1 MAEQNDASSENDKAV
16 EDLKKSAE
24 VKDREIAELKKRVED
39 EKQLNQIHLTMIREL
54 QAQLTSQS
62 RLGLIIA
69 KKNISTAVQRNR
81 VKRVAR
87 ETFRQKEFS
96 VVMDIVLLARTGANR
111 LSNEQL
117 TQALNTAWSHLDA
130 RSQQQRVKHA

>member
-1 MAEQNDASSENDKAV
+1 MAEPSGTDTSDENDKAV

-62 RLGLIIA
+62 RLGLIFLCLLLVSGIA
-69 KKNISTAVQRNR
+69 I
-81 VKRVAR
+81 
-87 ETFRQKEFS
+87 FGFS
-96 VVMDIVLLARTGANR
+96 
-111 LSNEQL
+111 
-117 TQALNTAWSHLDA
+117 
-130 RSQQQRVKHA
+130 

>member
-1 MAEQNDASSENDKAV
+1 MAEQIDASSENDKGV

-62 RLGLIIA
+62 RLGLIFLCLLLVSGI
-69 KKNISTAVQRNR
+69 VM
-81 VKRVAR
+81 
-87 ETFRQKEFS
+87 FGFS
-96 VVMDIVLLARTGANR
+96 
-111 LSNEQL
+111 
-117 TQALNTAWSHLDA
+117 
-130 RSQQQRVKHA
+130 

>member
-24 VKDREIAELKKRVED
+24 VKDREIVELKKRVED

-62 RLGLIIA
+62 RLGLIFLCLLL
-69 KKNISTAVQRNR
+69 ISGIVMF
-81 VKRVAR
+81 V
-87 ETFRQKEFS
+87 FS
-96 VVMDIVLLARTGANR
+96 
-111 LSNEQL
+111 
-117 TQALNTAWSHLDA
+117 
-130 RSQQQRVKHA
+130 

>member
-24 VKDREIAELKKRVED
+24 GKDREIAELKKRVED

-62 RLGLIIA
+62 RLGLIFLCLLL
-69 KKNISTAVQRNR
+69 ISGIVMF
-81 VKRVAR
+81 V
-87 ETFRQKEFS
+87 FS
-96 VVMDIVLLARTGANR
+96 
-111 LSNEQL
+111 
-117 TQALNTAWSHLDA
+117 
-130 RSQQQRVKHA
+130 

>member
-1 MAEQNDASSENDKAV
+1 MAEPSGTDTSDENDKAV

-62 RLGLIIA
+62 RLGLIFLCLLLVSGI
-69 KKNISTAVQRNR
+69 VM
-81 VKRVAR
+81 
-87 ETFRQKEFS
+87 FGFS
-96 VVMDIVLLARTGANR
+96 
-111 LSNEQL
+111 
-117 TQALNTAWSHLDA
+117 
-130 RSQQQRVKHA
+130 

>member
-1 MAEQNDASSENDKAV
+1 MAEQKDASSENDKAV

-62 RLGLIIA
+62 RLGLIFLCLLL
-69 KKNISTAVQRNR
+69 ISGIIMFV
-81 VKRVAR
+81 
-87 ETFRQKEFS
+87 FS
-96 VVMDIVLLARTGANR
+96 
-111 LSNEQL
+111 
-117 TQALNTAWSHLDA
+117 
-130 RSQQQRVKHA
+130 

>member
-1 MAEQNDASSENDKAV
+1 MAEKNDASSENDNDI

-62 RLGLIIA
+62 RLGLIFLCLLLVSGIV
-69 KKNISTAVQRNR
+69 I
-81 VKRVAR
+81 
-87 ETFRQKEFS
+87 FGFS
-96 VVMDIVLLARTGANR
+96 
-111 LSNEQL
+111 
-117 TQALNTAWSHLDA
+117 
-130 RSQQQRVKHA
+130 

>member
-24 VKDREIAELKKRVED
+24 VKDREIAELKQRVED

-62 RLGLIIA
+62 RLGLIFLCLLLVSGI
-69 KKNISTAVQRNR
+69 VM
-81 VKRVAR
+81 
-87 ETFRQKEFS
+87 FGFS
-96 VVMDIVLLARTGANR
+96 
-111 LSNEQL
+111 
-117 TQALNTAWSHLDA
+117 
-130 RSQQQRVKHA
+130 

>member
-1 MAEQNDASSENDKAV
+1 MAEPSGTDTSDENDKAV

-62 RLGLIIA
+62 RLGLIFLCLLLVSGIV
-69 KKNISTAVQRNR
+69 I
-81 VKRVAR
+81 
-87 ETFRQKEFS
+87 FGFS
-96 VVMDIVLLARTGANR
+96 
-111 LSNEQL
+111 
-117 TQALNTAWSHLDA
+117 
-130 RSQQQRVKHA
+130 

>member
-39 EKQLNQIHLTMIREL
+39 EKQLNQIHLSMIREL

-62 RLGLIIA
+62 RLGLIFLCLFLVSGI
-69 KKNISTAVQRNR
+69 VM
-81 VKRVAR
+81 
-87 ETFRQKEFS
+87 FGFS
-96 VVMDIVLLARTGANR
+96 
-111 LSNEQL
+111 
-117 TQALNTAWSHLDA
+117 
-130 RSQQQRVKHA
+130 

>member
-1 MAEQNDASSENDKAV
+1 MAEQNDASGENDKAV

-62 RLGLIIA
+62 RLGLIFLSILLVSG
-69 KKNISTAVQRNR
+69 IVI
-81 VKRVAR
+81 
-87 ETFRQKEFS
+87 FGFS
-96 VVMDIVLLARTGANR
+96 
-111 LSNEQL
+111 
-117 TQALNTAWSHLDA
+117 
-130 RSQQQRVKHA
+130 

>member
-1 MAEQNDASSENDKAV
+1 LNTIFIDKETAMAEQNDASSENDKAV

-62 RLGLIIA
+62 RLGLIFLCLLLVSGI
-69 KKNISTAVQRNR
+69 VM
-81 VKRVAR
+81 
-87 ETFRQKEFS
+87 FGFS
-96 VVMDIVLLARTGANR
+96 
-111 LSNEQL
+111 
-117 TQALNTAWSHLDA
+117 
-130 RSQQQRVKHA
+130 

>member
-1 MAEQNDASSENDKAV
+1 MQYLGSEGFALAEQNDASSDSDKVV

-62 RLGLIIA
+62 RLGLIFLSLLL
-69 KKNISTAVQRNR
+69 ISGIIMFV
-81 VKRVAR
+81 
-87 ETFRQKEFS
+87 FS
-96 VVMDIVLLARTGANR
+96 
-111 LSNEQL
+111 
-117 TQALNTAWSHLDA
+117 
-130 RSQQQRVKHA
+130 

>member
-1 MAEQNDASSENDKAV
+1 MTDPNDTDTSCDNEKAV

-62 RLGLIIA
+62 RLGLIFLCLLLVSGI
-69 KKNISTAVQRNR
+69 VM
-81 VKRVAR
+81 
-87 ETFRQKEFS
+87 FGFS
-96 VVMDIVLLARTGANR
+96 
-111 LSNEQL
+111 
-117 TQALNTAWSHLDA
+117 
-130 RSQQQRVKHA
+130 